1 MLYLSINLNQ
11 NIMDTYN
18 TSHISRTNLQLVMNI
33 LENNEI
39 SYHMEGEEIIFDMTE
54 LSLENQKKVCGLL

>member
-1 MLYLSINLNQ
+1 
-11 NIMDTYN
+11 MDTYN

>member
-1 MLYLSINLNQ
+1 MSIHLNQ